1 MMLPRWFMSLLIWD
15 RILIVLFVIFSAALI
30 TGLVILS
37 APERRLWLQR
47 KLTSLITKLQEI
59 TEAMRDD
66 EPYDPSWMKY
76 QEWRETRP

>member
-15 RILIVLFVIFSAALI
+15 RILIVLFVIFAIALI
-30 TGLVILS
+30 TALVIIS